1 MRRLVPL
8 PIVVALAALL
18 FAACGGSKNAAS
30 PSATGS
36 ARAGSTAGAGVSDE
50 AYLKV
55 ICGGTDEFY
64 NAVQT
69 ATTADA
75 ISKVIR
81 NFITQLKSVNPPSD
95 LRQFNSQFIK
105 YLQDAVDNPTSL
117 LTADPPLPPEK
128 ARNRLVSKESD
139 VEECKNPTF
148 LDAANTPGPAASPS
162 ASPTS

>member
-1 MRRLVPL
+1 MAVPML
-8 PIVVALAALL
+8 IALAALL
-18 FAACGGSKNAAS
+18 FGACGGGSSKS
-30 PSATGS
+30 GTTPTSRSG
-36 ARAGSTAGAGVSDE
+36 GGAPVSDE

-55 ICGGTDEFY
+55 ICGGTDNFY

-81 NFITQLKSVNPPSD
+81 QFVADLQKVTPPSD
-95 LRQFNSQFIK
+95 LQQFNNDFIK

-117 LTADPPLPPEK
+117 LSTNPPLPPQK
-128 ARNRLVSKESD
+128 VRDRLVSKESS

-148 LDAANTPGPAASPS
+148 LDVANTPGPAEKPS
-162 ASPTS
+162 VSPTP